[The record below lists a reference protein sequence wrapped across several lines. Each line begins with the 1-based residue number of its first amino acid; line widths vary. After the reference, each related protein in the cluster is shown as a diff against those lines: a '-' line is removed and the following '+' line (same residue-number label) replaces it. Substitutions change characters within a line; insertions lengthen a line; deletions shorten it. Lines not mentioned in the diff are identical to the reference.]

1 MHKRCS
7 TQERQKSLKQW
18 QMMFEKIYGEK
29 NRRHYTPADLL
40 LHVVEETSIIAE
52 SLRKED
58 GMLEVPIAHL
68 FSWLVAFTTSLR
80 IDIEKAV
87 FQKYQ
92 GLCPYCGRKRNC
104 ICISSEKK
112 PSRWFKYCVAKT
124 PSSLAGWQNLFNKI
138 YGNVN
143 KVAGRNKI
151 WLHLL
156 EEIGE
161 VSRAFRMKKRRVIR
175 EELADVFAWFFS
187 LSNRLGLDL
196 DKIVSQ
202 TYPEKCDVCQKAKCR
217 CPKV

>member
-1 MHKRCS
+1 MQK
-7 TQERQKSLKQW
+7 RQKSLRQW
-18 QMMFEKIYGEK
+18 QMMFKEIYGEK
-29 NRRHYTPADLL
+29 NQRHYTPADLL
-40 LHVVEETSIIAE
+40 LHVVEETSAIAE

-58 GMLEVPIAHL
+58 GALETPLAHL
-68 FSWLVAFTTSLR
+68 FSWLVVFTTSLR
-80 IDIEKAV
+80 IDVEKAI

-112 PSRWFKYCVAKT
+112 PSQWFRDHSVKV
-124 PSSLAGWQNLFNKI
+124 PSSLAEWQNFFNRI

-143 KVAGRNKI
+143 KVTGRNKI

-161 VSRAFRMKKRRVIR
+161 LSKAFRIKKRRVIR

-187 LSNRLGLDL
+187 FSNRLGLDL
-196 DKIVSQ
+196 EKIVSQ
-202 TYPEKCDVCQKAKCR
+202 TYPGRCDVCRKTKCR
-217 CPKV
+217 CPMV